1 MGLNLFAALMPPEER
16 FTGLFC
22 EQALRI
28 VEAAQEL
35 RAIVVEDADIDEHV
49 ARIRAIET
57 AADGVARKVFIAA
70 NRTFNAPI
78 DREDILALGHELDDA
93 VDLIE
98 DTAKGIARY
107 DVHKFPAELVSMCN
121 GIVECAQRLREVMPY
136 LDSLTRDHKKIFALC
151 GEIGRIEGEADDAF
165 DRALTH
171 LRTQLRAGE
180 IDTIA
185 YLDRK
190 ELYELV
196 ESVVD
201 KCDDIA
207 NTIQAVTT
215 KHV

>member
-1 MGLNLFAALMPPEER
+1 MGLNLFGALMPAEER
-16 FTGLFC
+16 FTGLFV
-22 EQALRI
+22 EQAACILH
-28 VEAAQEL
+28 AAQEL
-35 RAIVVEDADIDEHV
+35 RSMIVDDADIAQHV
-49 ARIRAIET
+49 AEIRRIEH
-57 AADGVARKVFIAA
+57 AADDVARKVFTAA

-78 DREDILALGHELDDA
+78 DREDILALGHDLDDA

-107 DVHKFPAELVSMCN
+107 DVHRFPPEVVRMAD
-121 GIVECAQRLREVMPY
+121 GIVACAQRLREVMPY
-136 LDSLTRDHKKIFALC
+136 LDSLTRDHRKIFELC
-151 GEIGRIEGEADDAF
+151 GEVGRIEGEADDAF
-165 DRALTH
+165 DVALTH
-171 LRTQLRAGE
+171 LRAQLRAGD

-207 NTIQAVTT
+207 NAIQAVTT